1 MACLAA
7 CLMVWF
13 VGGWLFGIMCAWFV
27 VPCCSAGWLNVCLG
41 NVIDWPVRDMVGWLM
56 GWFLGVFVL
65 AVWRLVAVM
74 LRVCLLLVGW
84 SVVWLPVWSAD

>member
-56 GWFLGVFVL
+56 GWFLGVLFLGSL
-65 AVWRLVAVM
+65 AVGGCYVA
-74 LRVCLLLVGW
+74 RVFVAGGLVGGLAACL
-84 SVVWLPVWSAD
+84 VG